1 MRWFIGI
8 WGTFLTVVLGMAL
21 WQTWE
26 DAHGGE
32 AVATAQRVELQPLT
46 VGSVTVDQPPRYA
59 AVFVLPDGTRCE
71 ATTKVF
77 PDLDNIAAGDTV
89 TVHYSRWLPCD
100 NVRRADQWHPTLAGV
115 LTVGVGALVFSGTV
129 FAALISRARARGNDQ
144 DATSENDGPGFET
157 GPEDHGPAGFLRKFP
172 GWHS

>member
-1 MRWFIGI
+1 MRWLMGI
-8 WGTFLTVVLGMAL
+8 WGTFLAVVLGMAL

-32 AVATAQRVELQPLT
+32 AVATAQRVEQQPLT

-89 TVHYSRWLPCD
+89 TVHYSRWQPCD
-100 NVRRADQWHPTLAGV
+100 NVRRPDQWHPTLAGV
-115 LTVGVGALVFSGTV
+115 LTVGIAVLVFSGTV
-129 FAALISRARARGNDQ
+129 FAALISRARARGNDP

-157 GPEDHGPAGFLRKFP
+157 GPEDHGPAGFLRKLP